1 MDPGLSGLN
10 RLRTSPA
17 LSEHWLPKAHFSS
30 NSTGRRPSPWTHGG
44 TSRSSKQAR
53 EPEARRRRERPR
65 RGRTPPRG
73 LRESGFR
80 LRRDGEEWE
89 AGASGCASPSLALPR
104 RARGLLPVSSRSGKP
119 PSPRSPIYRAF
130 VLLTLISIR
139 DERQCECTSPWFT
152 SSIRCVCF
160 VWILCGVVVL
170 NSDQFMGE
178 LRPNVQFSSSI
189 ANW

>member
-1 MDPGLSGLN
+1 MEPGLWGLN

-104 RARGLLPVSSRSGKP
+104 R
-119 PSPRSPIYRAF
+119 PIYRAF

-152 SSIRCVCF
+152 SSIRCVFF
-160 VWILCGVVVL
+160 VGFCLAWW
-170 NSDQFMGE
+170 F
-178 LRPNVQFSSSI
+178 
-189 ANW
+189 

>member
-1 MDPGLSGLN
+1 MGAWEGPPGLVSKRANWKPGDAG
-10 RLRTSPA
+10 SAPGA
-17 LSEHWLPKAHFSS
+17 
-30 NSTGRRPSPWTHGG
+30 GG
-44 TSRSSKQAR
+44 
-53 EPEARRRRERPR
+53 
-65 RGRTPPRG
+65 GRTPPRSGPG
-73 LRESGFR
+73 LGESGFR

-104 RARGLLPVSSRSGKP
+104 R
-119 PSPRSPIYRAF
+119 PIYRAF

-152 SSIRCVCF
+152 SSIRCVFF

-189 ANW
+189 AKCQLVVVVLVD

>member
-1 MDPGLSGLN
+1 MEPGLSSLN

-17 LSEHWLPKAHFSS
+17 LSEVRTLASQGPFLFKFNW
-30 NSTGRRPSPWTHGG
+30 PSPIRHGRMGG
-44 TSRSSKQAR
+44 TTRSSKQAR
-53 EPEARRRRERPR
+53 ELEARRRRERPR

-119 PSPRSPIYRAF
+119 PSPRYRAF
-130 VLLTLISIR
+130 VLLTLISILY
-139 DERQCECTSPWFT
+139 ERQCECTIPWFT
-152 SSIRCVCF
+152 SSIRCVFF
-160 VWILCGVVVL
+160 VGFCLAWW
-170 NSDQFMGE
+170 F
-178 LRPNVQFSSSI
+178 
-189 ANW
+189 